1 MTAPELTDITVA
13 LIDDHDVVH
22 EGLASWCAGA
32 TPPIAVA
39 GRYLRPTEFLR
50 DRAGGQGVRI
60 DAVVLDLQ
68 FGDGSPL
75 PPWTWWALS
84 PTPGTGSSST
94 PCAVTR
100 RRSWIAS
107 TTAR

>member
-1 MTAPELTDITVA
+1 MPATKADSMTAPHLTEITVA

-32 TPPIAVA
+32 TPPPIEVA

-50 DRAGGQGVRI
+50 DRADGQGAPI

-68 FGDGSPL
+68 FGGRIAATCLGHGEHSH
-75 PPWTWWALS
+75 
-84 PTPGTGSSST
+84 
-94 PCAVTR
+94 R
-100 RRSWIAS
+100 RRIPGHHLFDAQ
-107 TTAR
+107 